1 MFIRVNLTN
10 LFIRFPPFYDDNQFK
25 LYEKIL
31 TTEPKYPSSFDNAA
45 KDLLSHL
52 LTTDLT
58 QRYGNLK
65 NGYRDIRDH
74 KWFASLDFDK
84 LVHRKIKPPYIP
96 HLKGQGDP
104 SNFDKYPE
112 EFHPYG
118 VRQNDPYRDQFPDF

>member
-1 MFIRVNLTN
+1 MTKNYFHFHST
-10 LFIRFPPFYDDNQFK
+10 RFPPFYDDNQFK

-31 TTEPKYPSSFDNAA
+31 TTEPKYPSFFDSSA

-65 NGYRDIRDH
+65 NGYLDIRDH
-74 KWFASLDFDK
+74 KWFASLDFGK
-84 LVHRKIKPPYIP
+84 LVQRKIRPPHIP
-96 HLKGQGDP
+96 HLKSPGDT

-112 EFHPYG
+112 EFLPYG
-118 VRQNDPYRDQFPDF
+118 VPQEDPYKGQFRDF

>member
-1 MFIRVNLTN
+1 M
-10 LFIRFPPFYDDNQFK
+10 
-25 LYEKIL
+25 
-31 TTEPKYPSSFDNAA
+31 TTEPKYPSFFDSSV

-58 QRYGNLK
+58 ERYGNLK
-65 NGYRDIRDH
+65 NGYQDIRDH

-84 LVHRKIKPPYIP
+84 LIRRKIKPPYIP
-96 HLKGQGDP
+96 HLKGQGDA

-118 VRQNDPYRDQFPDF
+118 VRQDDPYRDQFPDF